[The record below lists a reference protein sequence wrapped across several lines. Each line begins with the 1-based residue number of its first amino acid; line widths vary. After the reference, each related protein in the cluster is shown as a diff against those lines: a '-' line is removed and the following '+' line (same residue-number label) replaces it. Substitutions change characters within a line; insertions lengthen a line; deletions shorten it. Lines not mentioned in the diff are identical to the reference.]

1 MCLILVLDLDE
12 TLVFASA
19 IKPQGDSIAVKV
31 GRRRMFVRMRPGVVD
46 LIKQISALFEVFFF
60 TASSREYAN
69 QIIDAIAPDTPE
81 SHRFFR
87 ESCVTRCG
95 YPVKDL
101 RLLERPMSRIL
112 IVDDM
117 EGSALMQPKNLI
129 RVSPWYGDDND
140 KVLIEQLMP
149 VLLGIACEADLP
161 TACLRVMDQQQFP
174 ELFTSQLIA

>member
-112 IVDDM
+112 IVDDSDVNWTHLLLAQAV
-117 EGSALMQPKNLI
+117 GSLW
-129 RVSPWYGDDND
+129 PW
-140 KVLIEQLMP
+140 
-149 VLLGIACEADLP
+149 
-161 TACLRVMDQQQFP
+161 
-174 ELFTSQLIA
+174 SQNPRRWKP